1 MEVEADAQGYTALR
15 SYRYER
21 KFLVDALTPH
31 QVRALVKR
39 HPALF
44 YAPYPPRYVNNL
56 YLDSREMENYYANVD
71 GAAERRKVRVRW
83 YGELFGNVDRS
94 RLEVKIKEGLLGTKR
109 SWPLASFGLG
119 PGFCDRRFQRCLEVS
134 ELSGAVRWELRNLQS
149 VLLNRYYRHYYVS
162 RDGRFRVTV
171 DSELTFYKV
180 DGVLGNRF
188 AHRQVDHRA
197 TVLELKYEV
206 DDEPGAG
213 RVAGYFP
220 FRMTRNS
227 KYVQGVERVCF

>member
-1 MEVEADAQGYTALR
+1 MGVNVDAQGYTALR

-21 KFLVDALTPH
+21 KFLVDALTQH

-83 YGELFGNVDRS
+83 YGELFGSVAHPY
-94 RLEVKIKEGLLGTKR
+94 LEVKIKEGLLGTKR
-109 SWPLASFGLG
+109 SRPLAGFDLG
-119 PGFCDRRFQRCLEVS
+119 PDFCDRYFWHCLERS
-134 ELSGAVRWELRNLQS
+134 DLPDAVRWELRNLKG

-162 RDGRFRVTV
+162 HDGRFRVTV

-180 DGVLGNRF
+180 DGAFSNNFV
-188 AHRQVDHRA
+188 HRQVDHRA

-213 RVAGYFP
+213 RVASYFP